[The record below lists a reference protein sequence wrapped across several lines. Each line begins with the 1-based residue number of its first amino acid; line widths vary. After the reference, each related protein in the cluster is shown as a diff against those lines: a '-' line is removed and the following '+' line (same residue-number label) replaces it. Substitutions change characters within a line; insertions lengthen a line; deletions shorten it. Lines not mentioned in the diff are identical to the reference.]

1 MKNALVPDYTAC
13 AHVVNSLFIKPSR
26 TVVVDLTFCSSRNL
40 ENLSVLIRASR
51 DRGMLQFTSVGVS
64 NLRYKMCNLHA

>member
-1 MKNALVPDYTAC
+1 MKNAFVPNYTAC

-26 TVVVDLTFCSSRNL
+26 TVVVDLTFCSS
-40 ENLSVLIRASR
+40 ENLSALIRASR

-64 NLRYKMCNLHA
+64 NLHYKMCNLHA